1 MRWGGGG
8 ALRAHAELEVWIG
21 VPLQFP
27 FESEG
32 NLSTS
37 YILKERY
44 MRDTRHH
51 PKILVLAGSARLDS
65 IHRKLARQ
73 TVDALRHA
81 GLEATLADLRDFP
94 MPIYNGDLEAGEGLP
109 PAAKALKELARQHD
123 GFAIASPEY
132 NGSFPALLKNAL
144 DWISRPEPGERPLE
158 VFRGKVAAILSAS
171 PGPGGGRRGL
181 HQLRE
186 LLGMMAVSVI
196 PEELAIARSNPAFD
210 NEGRLVRAEDIAALR
225 ELATALTEAAQP
237 KEEAAA

>member
-1 MRWGGGG
+1 
-8 ALRAHAELEVWIG
+8 
-21 VPLQFP
+21 
-27 FESEG
+27 
-32 NLSTS
+32 
-37 YILKERY
+37 
-44 MRDTRHH
+44 MRDATNH

-73 TVDALRHA
+73 TVEALRNA

-94 MPIYNGDLEAGEGLP
+94 MPIYDGDLEAGQGLP
-109 PAAKALKELARQHD
+109 PAAKALKELARRHD

-144 DWISRPEPGERPLE
+144 DWISRPEPGDRHLE

-186 LLGMMAVSVI
+186 LLEMMSVSVI
-196 PEELAIARSNPAFD
+196 PQELAIARSSAALD
-210 NEGRLVRAEDIAALR
+210 TAGRLMRTEDLTGLQELAAAL
-225 ELATALTEAAQP
+225 AQAAAR
-237 KEEAAA
+237 KEEAAAA